1 VRAVPWR
8 PVNSLNFKR
17 NFLINSIKENSVIS
31 LYRLSLSGLVIG
43 LTLST
48 KNLWAQAQG
57 QPASGIQGLGM
68 FLPLIL
74 IFAIFYLLIVRPQQ
88 KQAKQRQKMIAELK
102 KGDEVVTVGGI
113 LGRVVGVADNILTV
127 EIADNCKVKME
138 RSGIQSLKATQEAS
152 EKK

>member
-1 VRAVPWR
+1 MRAVPWR
-8 PVNSLNFKR
+8 PVNSLISKR
-17 NFLINSIKENSVIS
+17 NFLTNSNKENSVIS
-31 LYRLSLSGLVIG
+31 TRRFALSGVVFG
-43 LTLST
+43 LTLFT
-48 KNLWAQAQG
+48 KDVWAQAAS
-57 QPASGIQGLGM
+57 QPASGIQGFGM

-88 KQAKQRQKMIAELK
+88 KQAKQRQKMISDLK

-113 LGRVVGVADNILTV
+113 LARVVGVADNILTV

-138 RSGIQSLKATQEAS
+138 RSGIQSLKAAQGLS

>member
-1 VRAVPWR
+1 M
-8 PVNSLNFKR
+8 
-17 NFLINSIKENSVIS
+17 IS
-31 LYRLSLSGLVIG
+31 TNQFILSTVAFG
-43 LTLST
+43 LTLFT
-48 KNLWAQAQG
+48 KDVWAQAQG
-57 QPASGIQGLGM
+57 GQPASGLQGFGM

-88 KQAKQRQKMIAELK
+88 KQAKLRQKMISELK

-138 RSGIQSLKATQEAS
+138 RSGIQSLKSAPEVS